1 MVEEH
6 ANVVTVYVISNFSS
20 LILVTTT
27 VTRKMLTM
35 LLSVVMF
42 GHNLTPMQYL
52 GVGLVFGGIGSEAYI
67 GKREKDKRQKQK
79 KQQAAKKGL

>member
-1 MVEEH
+1 M
-6 ANVVTVYVISNFSS
+6 ISNFSS
-20 LILVTTT
+20 LVLVTTT

-67 GKREKDKRQKQK
+67 GKREKDKKNRQKL
-79 KQQAAKKGL
+79 QQAPKKEL